1 LSILPA
7 IWVRRLTFGAWIA
20 LIGVIMG
27 RVVQDAGMI
36 FHGLIK
42 LELGNALQLEQH
54 AAIRDGFFL
63 LATGLDASY
72 EAIHHWF
79 FHVPLAISPRPE
91 LAAILLLLLDA
102 FTAWLIFRMV
112 RDRFGRLPAVV
123 AASMHLAAPVAPI
136 LTKHVISTAFVPLF
150 GWWMVIA
157 LFDFS
162 RDGGRRPLG
171 RLLASFGV
179 LVALNHWHLL
189 LLPVV
194 LFAIVRRREWKASPW
209 AWTVAVV
216 PLLAVVARGMQDGVL
231 DARLAAAG
239 QIFDVWMA
247 DLPRFARRMIL
258 VEPDIHQMV
267 PWLGGLLVLTGAA
280 AFIAFVVHRRER
292 PAGLLSWLAVGPLFV
307 FAGDI
312 EATVV
317 WASGLLLLFA
327 WVSHLRPLF
336 GVTLSAFALVAV
348 GLQAHLYL
356 TFGPP
361 GVLPEPAFF
370 PLHTVAQRDEILDVL
385 DAEFEIGQAEFDRLY
400 LEHPVG
406 ETHGGLVPG
415 MLPGLRYLQSCC
427 RPFPPGGDR
436 CVAVTSQPL
445 ALPEGAVLDRQL
457 KKGWLTY
464 TAWRGGGPCPPSAW
478 RTPPRAV
485 WLDLQ
490 DWRIRD
496 RPIR

>member
-1 LSILPA
+1 MLFL
-7 IWVRRLTFGAWIA
+7 
-20 LIGVIMG
+20 
-27 RVVQDAGMI
+27 
-36 FHGLIK
+36 GLIK

-63 LATGLDASY
+63 LATGAEASY
-72 EAIHHWF
+72 EAIHHWI
-79 FHVPLAISPRPE
+79 FHLPLWLSPRPQ
-91 LAAILLLLLDA
+91 LAAILLLVLAA

-157 LFDFS
+157 LVDFS
-162 RDGGRRPLG
+162 REGGRRSLG
-171 RLLASFGV
+171 RLLASFGI
-179 LVALNHWHLL
+179 LVAFNHWHLL
-189 LLPVV
+189 LAPVV
-194 LFAIVRRREWKASPW
+194 LFALARRREWRASPL
-209 AWTVAVV
+209 AWGVALV
-216 PLLAVVARGMQDGVL
+216 PLLAIGARLVREGVL
-231 DARLAAAG
+231 DARVAASSQAAE
-239 QIFDVWMA
+239 VWMG
-247 DLPRFARRMIL
+247 DLGRFVRRMVL

-267 PWLGGLLVLTGAA
+267 PWLGGLLLLTGAGVIVG
-280 AFIAFVVHRRER
+280 FGLHRRQR
-292 PAGLLSWLAVGPLFV
+292 PPGLLRWLASAPLFLL
-307 FAGDI
+307 AGDI

-327 WVSHLRPLF
+327 WVTHHRPIF
-336 GVTLSAFALVAV
+336 GAALSVFALVSV
-348 GLQAHLYL
+348 GLQAHLYI

-385 DAEFEIGQAEFDRLY
+385 EDEFAIGQAEFDRLH

-406 ETHGGLVPG
+406 ETHDALVPG

-427 RPFPPGGDR
+427 RPLPPGGDR
-436 CVAVTSQPL
+436 CVAVTSRPL
-445 ALPEGAVLDRQL
+445 SLPEGAAVDRVVER
-457 KKGWLTY
+457 GWLTY
-464 TAWRGGGPCPPSAW
+464 TAWRGGGECPPPIW
-478 RTPPRAV
+478 RSPPDAV

-490 DWRIRD
+490 DWRLRD